1 MDGAPG
7 LTAAHAHG
15 PRDTSYEAEP
25 IVAMY
30 ARDTALQRPEQVLF
44 EGLRSRLATMDIL
57 DLGVGAGRTSRH
69 LVGARSYLGVDYSA
83 AMVEACRRELPASRF
98 VVGDARHLDFVDD
111 ASVDLV
117 LFSYNGI
124 DHADAAG
131 RRRILLE
138 MRRVLRPGG
147 FMVLSSH
154 NAAHLPQIFRRFTF
168 KPGATVRETLRSLK
182 WSTIFLAKNP
192 LLRLRL
198 PIAEGRVH
206 DGTHSFA
213 SSPIYYIRPDR
224 MVSCLRDL
232 QMADIS
238 CAGNESGD
246 FLQDGDPRIA
256 ALDSP
261 WVYYVCR
268 KPAAA

>member
-1 MDGAPG
+1 MAAP
-7 LTAAHAHG
+7 ARG

-30 ARDTALQRPEQVLF
+30 ARDMALQQPEQVLL
-44 EGLRSRLATMDIL
+44 EGLRSRLATMDVL
-57 DLGVGAGRTSRH
+57 DLGVGAGRTTRY
-69 LVGARSYLGVDYSA
+69 LAGAGSYLGVDYSTT
-83 AMVEACRRELPASRF
+83 MVEACRRAFPGLRF

-111 ASVDLV
+111 ASADLV

-131 RRRILLE
+131 RRRILSE
-138 MRRVLRPGG
+138 MKRVLRPGG
-147 FMVLSSH
+147 LMIFSSH
-154 NAAHLPQIFRRFTF
+154 NTAHLPEIVRRFTF
-168 KPGATVRETLRSLK
+168 RPGATLRETLRSLK
-182 WSTIFLAKNP
+182 WSAVFLAKNP

-224 MVSCLRDL
+224 MAARLRDL
-232 QMADIS
+232 QMTEIS

-246 FLQDGDPRIA
+246 FLQDGDPRIPT
-256 ALDSP
+256 LDSA

-268 KPAAA
+268 KPATA

>member
-1 MDGAPG
+1 MTQAR
-7 LTAAHAHG
+7 AHG

-30 ARDTALQRPEQVLF
+30 ARDSALQRPERVLLDR
-44 EGLRSRLATMDIL
+44 LRSRLATMDVL
-57 DLGVGAGRTSRH
+57 DLGVGAGRTSRY
-69 LVGARSYLGVDYSA
+69 LAEARSYLGVDYST
-83 AMVEACRRELPASRF
+83 AMVEACRRELPALRF
-98 VVGDARHLDFVDD
+98 VTGDARHLDFVAD

-131 RRRILLE
+131 RRRILAE

-147 FMVLSSH
+147 LMILSSH
-154 NAAHLPQIFRRFTF
+154 NTAHLPEIVRRFTF
-168 KPGATVRETLRSLK
+168 KPGGTVRETLRSLK
-182 WSTIFLAKNP
+182 WSTIFFAKNP

-206 DGTHSFA
+206 DGTHSFT

-224 MVSCLRDL
+224 MVSRLRDL
-232 QMADIS
+232 QMTEIS

-246 FLQDGDPRIA
+246 FQQEGDPRIA

-268 KPAAA
+268 KPATV

>member
-1 MDGAPG
+1 M
-7 LTAAHAHG
+7 TAGHAHG
-15 PRDTSYEAEP
+15 SRDTSYEAAP

-30 ARDTALQRPEQVLF
+30 ARDHALQRPEQVLF
-44 EGLRSRLATMDIL
+44 ERLHSRLATMDVL

-69 LVGARSYLGVDYSA
+69 LAGARSYLGVDYST
-83 AMVEACRRELPASRF
+83 AMVEACRRELPTLRF
-98 VVGDARHLDFVDD
+98 VTGDARRLDFVADE
-111 ASVDLV
+111 SVDLV

-131 RRRILLE
+131 RRRILHE

-147 FMVLSSH
+147 LMILSSH
-154 NAAHLPQIFRRFTF
+154 NAAHVPEIVRRFAF
-168 KPGATVRETLRSLK
+168 RPGATFRETLRSLK
-182 WSTIFLAKNP
+182 WSTIFFAKNP
-192 LLRLRL
+192 LLWRRL
-198 PIAEGRVH
+198 PLAEGRVH

-213 SSPIYYIRPDR
+213 SSPIYYIRPDL
-224 MVSCLRDL
+224 MVSRLREL
-232 QMADIS
+232 RMTDIS

-256 ALDSP
+256 ALDGP

-268 KPAAA
+268 KPATA